1 MMRLKVP
8 TAKNLWEDNLDQAA
22 TLIQS
27 HGTFLFSADIDP
39 DSVGAMLSLSLYL
52 RMMGKEV
59 YIVLS
64 NSLGENLDHLEKMIE
79 YNKIHTLRNTD
90 EIAGVK
96 DSVDV
101 IIFCDTA
108 NSKLVPFFPFIKE
121 HLLVRDIA
129 VIEIDHH
136 FGADSEKLADQAVTL
151 YQKANATTEITGEL
165 LKKIHQKNLHLPH
178 PFNQRNIVISILTG
192 ILGDTM
198 GGRVVSH
205 KQSYVQWM
213 GTLGNKLKRN
223 TRLRKSNGARPG
235 DDRKTKFANPQQI
248 QNYLTR
254 LSKKQEIC
262 VKALKKRMVTDGDVE
277 TLNLL
282 NSTYPEVREFCR
294 PFDSSGFA
302 YILSFLL
309 TEISESTASPAK
321 LGCVYFHGKNAE
333 DKDCIYIKV
342 RRSGHYTGIDLRTTE
357 GHFRSVFQG
366 KYMGGGGHPGAVSFR
381 VHCHDET
388 EFLANFE
395 QVVTAIKKT
404 LL

>member
-8 TAKNLWEDNLDQAA
+8 TAKNLWEDNLEQAA
-22 TLIQS
+22 SLIQAN
-27 HGTFLFSADIDP
+27 GTFLFSADIDP

-64 NSLGENLDHLEKMIE
+64 SSLGENLEHLEKMIE
-79 YNKIHTLRNTD
+79 YNKIHTLRNAD

-96 DSVDV
+96 KSIDV
-101 IIFCDTA
+101 IVFCDTA
-108 NSKLVPFFPFIKE
+108 NSKLIPFFPFIRE
-121 HLLVRDIA
+121 HLLARNIP

-136 FGADSEKLADQAVTL
+136 FGADSEKLTDQAVTL

-165 LKKIHQKNLHLPH
+165 LKKIHQQNPGLPH

-248 QNYLTR
+248 QNYLTK
-254 LSKKQEIC
+254 LSREQELC
-262 VKALKKRMVTDGDVE
+262 VDALKERMRADGAVE
-277 TLNLL
+277 SLNLL
-282 NSTYPEVREFCR
+282 NSTYSEVKQFCR
-294 PFDSSGFA
+294 PFDSSWFA
-302 YILSFLL
+302 YILGFLL
-309 TEISESTASPAK
+309 TEISESTDSPTK

-357 GHFRSVFQG
+357 SYFRNVFQD

-388 EFLANFE
+388 EFLASFG

-404 LL
+404 LV

>member
-8 TAKNLWEDNLDQAA
+8 TAKNLWEENLEQAA
-22 TLIQS
+22 ALIQS
-27 HGTFLFSADIDP
+27 NENFLFSADIDP
-39 DSVGAMLSLSLYL
+39 DSVGAMVSLALYL
-52 RMMGKEV
+52 RIMGKQV

-79 YNKIHTLRNTD
+79 YNKIHTLRNAD

-96 DSVDV
+96 NGIDV
-101 IIFCDTA
+101 VIFCDTA
-108 NSKLVPFFPFIKE
+108 NSKLIPFFPTIRE
-121 HLLVRDIA
+121 HLLSRNVP

-151 YQKANATTEITGEL
+151 YQNANATTEITGEL
-165 LKKIHQKNLHLPH
+165 LKKIHQKNPDLPH

-223 TRLRKSNGARPG
+223 TRLRKPNGVRPG
-235 DDRKTKFANPQQI
+235 DDRTTKFQNPQQI
-248 QNYLTR
+248 QKYLTR
-254 LSKKQEIC
+254 LSREQEIC
-262 VKALKKRMVTDGDVE
+262 LNALQQRMVTDGDVE
-277 TLNLL
+277 SLNLL
-282 NSTYPEVREFCR
+282 NSTYSEVEAFCR
-294 PFDSSGFA
+294 PFDSPWFTYVLG
-302 YILSFLL
+302 FLL
-309 TEISESTASPAK
+309 SQISDSTTSSTK
-321 LGCVYFHGKNAE
+321 LGCIYFHGKNAE
-333 DKDCIYIKV
+333 DKDCIYIKI
-342 RRSGHYTGIDLRTTE
+342 RRSGHYSGIDLRTTE
-357 GHFRSVFQG
+357 SHLRNAFQD

-388 EFLANFE
+388 QFLANFE
-395 QVVTAIKKT
+395 RIITAIKKT
-404 LL
+404 LV